1 MNLVIAVTLGNC
13 TIAIILLVITIQTM
27 RLRRQIVGLT
37 SFFDRWLG
45 ECHVMLIEAPR
56 SISATRTQISQFRRI
71 YSQQVLMVDRVQTL
85 RSVAGMGRSLLL
97 KRGIRRV

>member
-1 MNLVIAVTLGNC
+1 MNLVIAVSLGNC
-13 TIAIILLVITIQTM
+13 AIAIVLLTIAIWTM

-45 ECHVMLIEAPR
+45 ECQVLSIEAPR
-56 SISATRTQISQFRRI
+56 SIAAIRTQIFQLRQI
-71 YSQQVLMVDRVQTL
+71 YSQQAIIIGRLQTL
-85 RSVAGMGRSLLL
+85 RSVAGLGSSLV

>member
-13 TIAIILLVITIQTM
+13 AIAIILLAIAIQTM

-37 SFFDRWLG
+37 SFFDRWIG
-45 ECHVMLIEAPR
+45 ECQILSSEAPR
-56 SISATRTQISQFRRI
+56 SIGALRTKIFQFRQI
-71 YSQQVLMVDRVQTL
+71 YSQQALMVDRIRTL
-85 RSVAGMGRSLLL
+85 RSVAGMGRSLV